1 MSESPYEYEDISA
14 GIEPELWDSACQHVL
29 CMAPRLLIA
38 YARNLGFF
46 PDASTREVV
55 SRLARHLVET
65 GYDPDSVEMENI
77 PRTRVTLN

>member
-38 YARNLGFF
+38 YRHYHLKTIRRA
-46 PDASTREVV
+46 AS
-55 SRLARHLVET
+55 
-65 GYDPDSVEMENI
+65 
-77 PRTRVTLN
+77 